1 MKTSSL
7 VLIPETEYSSTAN
20 LSGDRQKAVG
30 YYRRSAST
38 QTVRFQTNDF
48 AGTITIQASLDSD
61 PTTDSE
67 WFNVYVFPGDSTQD
81 GSTAITT
88 DFSTSLTGNFVWVR
102 AVVGNFTGGTITS
115 VTLTY

>member
-7 VLIPETEYSSTAN
+7 VLIPETEYSGTAS

-48 AGTITIQASLDSD
+48 AGTITVQASLDSD
-61 PTTDSE
+61 PTEDSH
-67 WFNVYVFPGDSTQD
+67 WFDVYVFPGDSTQD

-88 DFSTSLTGNFVWVR
+88 DFSTSLTGNFVWIR
-102 AVVGNFTGGTITS
+102 AVVGSFTGGTINT